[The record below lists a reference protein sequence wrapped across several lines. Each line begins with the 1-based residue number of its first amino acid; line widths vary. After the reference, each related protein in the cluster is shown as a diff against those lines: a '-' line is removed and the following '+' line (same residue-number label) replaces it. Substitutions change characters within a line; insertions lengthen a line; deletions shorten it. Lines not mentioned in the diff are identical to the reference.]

1 MAIKQDLVK
10 TQKRYVTK
18 VDFSSESALYE
29 LGVTGSAFDGIGGI
43 TGERFVAGMTNNTAA
58 LSRITWTLSTGG
70 STGGLN
76 LTWAGAPGA
85 TAMRLYGTNG
95 EMNLERTTLKNNA
108 TAPTGI
114 LNITPTGTLSGTVLL
129 EFVHASGSVTPPGY
143 LGL

>member
-1 MAIKQDLVK
+1 MATRHDLVV
-10 TQKRYVTK
+10 TQKRLVTR
-18 VDFSSESALYE
+18 VNFQNESGAFT
-29 LGVTGSAFDGIGGI
+29 LGVTASAFDAIGGL
-43 TGERFVAGMTNNTAA
+43 TGPRFVAGITNDTAA
-58 LSRITWTLSTGG
+58 ISRITWSV
-70 STGGLN
+70 SGGLA

-85 TAMRLYGTNG
+85 TAMWLYNTG

-114 LNITPTGTLSGTVLL
+114 LTITPTATVTGSVLL